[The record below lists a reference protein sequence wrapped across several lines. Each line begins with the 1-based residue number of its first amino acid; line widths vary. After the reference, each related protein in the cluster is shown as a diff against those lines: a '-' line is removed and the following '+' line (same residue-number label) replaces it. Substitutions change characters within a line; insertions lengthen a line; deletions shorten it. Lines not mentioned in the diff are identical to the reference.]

1 MRTVPPE
8 NRAFSLVEVLAV
20 VAIICLITLISSSA
34 LNGTVSSYRLATGAD
49 AIAGRLESAR
59 LLAASKN
66 QAVQFR
72 IIRPS
77 GEDWQY
83 YQLLIEDERT
93 GATRVYGSVGRLP
106 EGTSFLTNTDN
117 GGILTLP
124 LQTIPTGQ
132 RFSGADFVGIRF
144 SPGGQVKALSLSSNN
159 PFHTNTPMLG
169 SSNNFLTLAARRNG
183 ATELPPNWVAIKV
196 DSKTGAVTRFQP

>member
-1 MRTVPPE
+1 MRTVPLA

-20 VAIICLITLISSSA
+20 VAIICLIALLSSSA
-34 LNGTVSSYRLATGAD
+34 LKDTLGSYRLATGAD
-49 AIAGRLESAR
+49 AIAGRLETAR

-93 GATRVYGSVGRLP
+93 GTTRVHGSVGKLP
-106 EGTSFLTNTDN
+106 EGTSFLTNADH
-117 GGILTLP
+117 GGILALP
-124 LQTIPTGQ
+124 LQTVPAGE
-132 RFSGADFVGIRF
+132 RFSGADFIGIRF
-144 SPGGQVKALSLSSNN
+144 SPGGQVKALSLSSDN
-159 PFHTNTPMLG
+159 PFHTNTPMLS
-169 SSNNFLTLAARRNG
+169 SSNNFLTLAVRRN
-183 ATELPPNWVAIKV
+183 ANSDLPPNWVALKV
-196 DSKTGAVTRFQP
+196 DSKTGAISRFQP